1 MYSLL
6 RHITGQPARLA
17 RVRRWGRYIPY
28 RLATALCWAAAG
40 LAVLAAPALRR
51 RLTANMRQGLPD
63 QRPLQRL
70 GCCVAYLANL
80 LILLYEVMVD
90 VQRLPAH
97 GERRFIVDGLD
108 HIEAARRQG
117 RGVILFAP
125 HMGNFF
131 YAYWYLCQRYPC
143 LTVGT
148 AGSPELR
155 PLYQAFF
162 DMGCPGLDYDQTPP
176 RELVSRLR
184 DHLAGNGVVLLL
196 GDFWRPGFPAAT
208 FLDRRSRSPQGAA
221 RLALDG
227 GVPIIP
233 LYGLRQGRRHRLT
246 LGPPRQLLADFARHE
261 RAAATNALNDWMSA
275 AIRRHPSQWLYWISA
290 AERWENQ
297 PAGAAERPA

>member
-6 RHITGQPARLA
+6 RHITGRPERLA
-17 RVRRWGRYIPY
+17 RVRRWGRLLPY
-28 RLATALCWAAAG
+28 RVVTALCWLGAG
-40 LAVLAAPALRR
+40 LAVLAAPGLRR
-51 RLTANMRQGLPD
+51 RLLDNLRQNLPG
-63 QRPLQRL
+63 QGRL
-70 GCCVAYLANL
+70 RRLACCVAYLANL

-97 GERRFIVDGLD
+97 GERRFLVEGL
-108 HIEAARRQG
+108 HQLEAARRDG
-117 RGVILFAP
+117 RGAILFAP

-162 DMGCPGLDYDQTPP
+162 DLGCPGLDYDRTAP
-176 RELVSRLR
+176 RELVGALR
-184 DHLAGNGVVLLL
+184 DHLAANGVVLLL

-208 FLDRRSRSPQGAA
+208 FLDRSSRSPQGAA

-227 GVPIIP
+227 DVPIIP
-233 LYGLRQGRRHRLT
+233 LYVTRRGWRQRLAF
-246 LGPPRQLLADFARHE
+246 GPPRRLRTDFARHE
-261 RAAATNALNDWMSA
+261 RAAATNALNAWMSA
-275 AIRRHPSQWLYWISA
+275 AIRRHPSQWLYWLNV
-290 AERWENQ
+290 AERWES
-297 PAGAAERPA
+297 PPEARAERTA

>member
-6 RHITGQPARLA
+6 RHITGRPERLA
-17 RVRRWGRYIPY
+17 RVRRWGRLAPY
-28 RLATALCWAAAG
+28 RLVTALCWGCAG
-40 LAVLAAPALRR
+40 LAALVAPGLRR
-51 RLTANMRQGLPD
+51 RLSANMRQSLPG
-63 QRPLQRL
+63 QGPLRRL
-70 GCCVAYLANL
+70 ACCVAYLANL

-97 GERRFIVDGLD
+97 GERRFIVDGLQ
-108 HIEAARRQG
+108 HVEAARRDG

-155 PLYQAFF
+155 PLYQTFF
-162 DMGCPGLDYDQTPP
+162 DLGCPGLDYDRTAP
-176 RELVSRLR
+176 RELVRALR

-208 FLDRRSRSPQGAA
+208 FLDRGSRSPQGAA

-233 LYGLRQGRRHRLT
+233 LSITRRGWRQCLT
-246 LGPPRQLLADFARHE
+246 FGPPRQLRADFARHE
-261 RAAATNALNDWMSA
+261 RAAATNALNAWMSA
-275 AIRRHPSQWLYWISA
+275 AIRQHPSQWLYWLTV
-290 AERWENQ
+290 AERWEGQ
-297 PAGAAERPA
+297 PEGLAERAA